1 MKQNQ
6 PSRMPLKNEKIVI
19 TAALPYANGSIHIG
33 HLLEYIQADIY
44 SRFLKL
50 IGKKALY
57 ICASDMHG
65 TPIEINA
72 QKAGEKPELFV
83 EKYWKEHQ
91 QDFKSFHIEF
101 DNYYKT
107 HSLENKELSEWF
119 FSELKKKD
127 YIYTKQIS
135 QLYDETAQRF
145 LPDRYIKGTCPK
157 CKAEDQYGDV
167 CEKCGVTYSP
177 TDLKNPHSTITNTIP
192 VLKKSTHYFF
202 KLSAFSASLQKWIN
216 AKDSE
221 LQPEMRNWLNEW
233 IKKGLEDWCIS
244 RDGPYFGFEIPHS
257 QKETGAQKYFY
268 VWLDAPIGY
277 LASLK
282 NYCDKNKQNWK
293 DYVYKGTLH
302 HFIGKDIAYFH
313 YLFWPAQFLALNIP
327 LPKLTAHGF
336 ITVNGEKM
344 SKSRGTFLTA
354 QDFLNLYPAEALRFY
369 YASHLNQH
377 LVDVDVNF
385 DDLVAVNN
393 NVLTGNLG
401 NFCYRVLTFAQKNY
415 GAIEEIAVE
424 GALTKRI
431 SDLMEE
437 VKHHYEQLDF
447 KSAVKT
453 ILQIA
458 DLGNAYFQEKEPW
471 KDKETKAAYVGFCVN
486 IARNL
491 AIITSPILP
500 QFSKKI
506 RTALNE
512 QSLTWNTL
520 RFDWKGEV
528 KKIELLVE
536 KIEKTQQVSELFP
549 LHLCI
554 GEIKDVKDHPHADS
568 LYVLNVDFGKT
579 IGTRQVVVGLKKHFT
594 KIQLQKKKAVFCINM
609 KKAKI
614 RGEESQAMVLVA
626 DDGKKVSL
634 LHPEGKIA
642 VGTEVTFDR
651 LEHRKSEVTFEEF
664 KKLKM
669 EVNDHKILFKG
680 KVLKRIIAKSFNN
693 NAAIM

>member
-233 IKKGLEDWCIS
+233 IKKGLEDWECRYS
-244 RDGPYFGFEIPHS
+244 
-257 QKETGAQKYFY
+257 
-268 VWLDAPIGY
+268 
-277 LASLK
+277 
-282 NYCDKNKQNWK
+282 
-293 DYVYKGTLH
+293 
-302 HFIGKDIAYFH
+302 GK
-313 YLFWPAQFLALNIP
+313 W
-327 LPKLTAHGF
+327 
-336 ITVNGEKM
+336 
-344 SKSRGTFLTA
+344 
-354 QDFLNLYPAEALRFY
+354 
-369 YASHLNQH
+369 
-377 LVDVDVNF
+377 
-385 DDLVAVNN
+385 
-393 NVLTGNLG
+393 
-401 NFCYRVLTFAQKNY
+401 
-415 GAIEEIAVE
+415 
-424 GALTKRI
+424 
-431 SDLMEE
+431 
-437 VKHHYEQLDF
+437 
-447 KSAVKT
+447 
-453 ILQIA
+453 
-458 DLGNAYFQEKEPW
+458 
-471 KDKETKAAYVGFCVN
+471 
-486 IARNL
+486 
-491 AIITSPILP
+491 
-500 QFSKKI
+500 
-506 RTALNE
+506 
-512 QSLTWNTL
+512 
-520 RFDWKGEV
+520 
-528 KKIELLVE
+528 
-536 KIEKTQQVSELFP
+536 
-549 LHLCI
+549 
-554 GEIKDVKDHPHADS
+554 
-568 LYVLNVDFGKT
+568 
-579 IGTRQVVVGLKKHFT
+579 
-594 KIQLQKKKAVFCINM
+594 
-609 KKAKI
+609 
-614 RGEESQAMVLVA
+614 
-626 DDGKKVSL
+626 
-634 LHPEGKIA
+634 
-642 VGTEVTFDR
+642 R
-651 LEHRKSEVTFEEF
+651 L
-664 KKLKM
+664 
-669 EVNDHKILFKG
+669 
-680 KVLKRIIAKSFNN
+680 
-693 NAAIM
+693 